1 VAQKK
6 ATSPE
11 RLDRPNSKNNQFKVH
26 SVLFQIMYAL
36 MPTQAIEIVPI
47 EIPKKVARCMQF
59 FVSGPVNFFGGRVF
73 SEDFFDTLYD
83 LDDHETLHNSEE
95 N

>member
-1 VAQKK
+1 M
-6 ATSPE
+6 ATSHE
-11 RLDRPNSKNNQFKVH
+11 RLDRPNSKNNHFKVH
-26 SVLFQIMYAL
+26 SIIFQIMYAL

-47 EIPKKVARCMQF
+47 GIPKKKVVRCMQF
-59 FVSGPVNFFGGRVF
+59 FVSGPVNFFGGWVF
-73 SEDFFDTLYD
+73 SEDFFDILYD